1 MADGQRSISP
11 NTMSS
16 EPVIAE
22 TSASMCPRLKKIH
35 RLQMGERRRPDLAL
49 VRPVAA
55 VRHQVDAKLALGRL
69 DRCVDLAGGLFHL
82 RARRT
87 RSVRRLIRNLSRSP
101 RPAPVDCFLERPA
114 EHEND
119 E

>member
-69 DRCVDLAGGLFHL
+69 DRCAGLAGGSF
-82 RARRT
+82 T
-87 RSVRRLIRNLSRSP
+87 SP
-101 RPAPVDCFLERPA
+101 RQARPFCQAADPTPGPRPPAS
-114 EHEND
+114 
-119 E
+119 